1 MDDLPRAFAQMLFE
15 VFPEWR
21 GFTRGG
27 MCVDAAGSGLV
38 VEVPS
43 LPAADVKLG
52 LLIRVDD
59 EVTVGFDYYHCH
71 FDPDTTYADLRASAK
86 DTTGEEER
94 SGVLTA
100 LDFVKDIV
108 SERIVIVS
116 YLLNDEWR
124 GSTAMPAEMP
134 PHRPDYVGGR
144 SYNRIRVRS
153 WAGARNADV
162 KA

>member
-1 MDDLPRAFAQMLFE
+1 MDDLPQTFARMLFE
-15 VFPEWR
+15 IFPEWR
-21 GFTRGG
+21 GFAREETY
-27 MCVDAAGSGLV
+27 VDNSGSGLV

-43 LPAADVKLG
+43 LAAAHVKDG

-71 FDPDTTYADLRASAK
+71 FDPAVTYAVPSGDATK
-86 DTTGEEER
+86 TTNEECL

-100 LDFVKDIV
+100 LNFIKDIV
-108 SERIVIVS
+108 SERVVVVS

-124 GSTAMPAEMP
+124 GSTSMSGESGPT
-134 PHRPDYVGGR
+134 RPEYFGGR

-153 WAGARNADV
+153 WAGAHNADV
-162 KA
+162 KV